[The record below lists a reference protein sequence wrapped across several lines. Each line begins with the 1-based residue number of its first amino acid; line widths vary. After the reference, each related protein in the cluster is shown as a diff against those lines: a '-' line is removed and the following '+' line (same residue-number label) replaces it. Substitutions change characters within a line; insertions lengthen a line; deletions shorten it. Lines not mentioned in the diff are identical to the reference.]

1 LVLPGERE
9 IILSGSVSGWTIWS
23 SRSVISTGDEV
34 VSSADGAQAIPGN
47 SNMTETKQM
56 AASQRSYFHQYLRE

>member
-1 LVLPGERE
+1 
-9 IILSGSVSGWTIWS
+9 
-23 SRSVISTGDEV
+23 VISTGDEV